1 MAEAIT
7 NYIKQEEN
15 FLIATKPLKL
25 VISLD
30 DYKINHDLVINTNE
44 KKIEV
49 PSLVSSAEFENKMF
63 NIVLDYPVFIWFSG
77 TEEEE
82 GYKQTESTVEISYGE
97 GETILEVTMA
107 EDNIEEQVRYV
118 ERLLGGKEIYKD
130 STHLYNKLAEVYFPV
145 SDADSVHFEVLLSNV
160 LRDKNDLSQPARL
173 GKSWNP
179 TLINIKDIVFRGNY
193 MSGLLFED
201 INKST
206 KMGLMTEEEPEPSPL
221 EKLMRGTLE

>member
-1 MAEAIT
+1 MAENIT

-15 FLIATKPLKL
+15 SLIAVKPFKL
-25 VISLD
+25 IINLD
-30 DYKINHDLVINTNE
+30 DYKIDHDLVINNKE

-63 NIVLDYPVFIWFSG
+63 NIVLDYPVFIWFG
-77 TEEEE
+77 EGEEE
-82 GYKQTESTVEISYGE
+82 GYTKTESTIEINYGE
-97 GETILEVTMA
+97 GETVLEVTMA
-107 EDNIEEQVRYV
+107 EGNIEEQVRYV

-130 STHLYNKLAEVYFPV
+130 TTHLYNKLAEVYFPV

-206 KMGLMTEEEPEPSPL
+206 KMGLTTEEEPEQSPL